1 MEPILDKAARKLDL
15 DRVAIRLLNAPD
27 SSGKHGEKRESMSS
41 AFLKEALQKGA
52 ERFKWDEKIKL
63 SGQRRGSKV
72 IGVGVGSAF
81 HQAGFNGFDGLVR
94 ITPDG
99 KLHIHTGVATLGTY
113 SHSATARVAA
123 EMLNYSWDNVII
135 E

>member
-1 MEPILDKAARKLDL
+1 M
-15 DRVAIRLLNAPD
+15 
-27 SSGKHGEKRESMSS
+27 
-41 AFLKEALQKGA
+41 LKEALQKGA
-52 ERFKWDEKIKL
+52 ERLKWDEKGKL

-99 KLHIHTGVATLGTY
+99 KIHIHTGVGNLGT
-113 SHSATARVAA
+113 HSYAATSPVAA
-123 EMLNYSWDNVII
+123 QGLKCKWENCII
-135 E
+135 ERRDNRRRLP